1 MKSTKNNWWKLVVSL
16 LLSLSA
22 GFFGS
27 FFTTPNIASWY
38 AFLNK
43 PFFSPPNWLFGPVW
57 TLLFILMGISFYLVW
72 RKNERGSGWALLFF
86 IFHLAINILWSA
98 VFFGSRNPGGAVIV
112 IGVLWLMIISLMFW
126 FWRFNKI
133 ASWLLLPYLLWV
145 SFASILNIA
154 VWQLNK

>member
-1 MKSTKNNWWKLVVSL
+1 MKATKNNWWKLVVSL

-43 PFFSPPNWLFGPVW
+43 PFFNPPNWLFGPVW
-57 TLLFILMGISFYLVW
+57 TLLFIFMGIAFYLIW
-72 RKNERGSGWALLFF
+72 KENNKKAEPILCFF
-86 IFHLAINILWSA
+86 IFHLLVNILWSV
-98 VFFGSRNPGGAVIV
+98 VFFGLQNPFGGILVI
-112 IGVLWLMIISLMFW
+112 IVLWLMILWLIISFR
-126 FWRFNKI
+126 RFNKL

-145 SFASILNIA
+145 SFASVLNFSI
-154 VWQLNK
+154 WWLNR